1 MEHYPSLELDEDE
14 LWFLL
19 SQYGSGIIVGMYD
32 TYQGRRSEEIRAA
45 NESAF
50 QSLVQRGILQLASE
64 NEVFIAEWIISLLGV
79 CHHPDHSLIVQYQV
93 VGEPLRRT
101 FIHYGNNLIVELCET
116 ETHKYHLRIIPDQ
129 ETLLDLFDGVLC
141 SDTNSLNGEREFRL
155 TASTLFRARDLCFK
169 GNLQGSEKALIAEGF
184 EEEQAQRLTRSL
196 YKPVRNTSVIV
207 IANRN
212 PGNAQYVQSFSILEG
227 PDNLWIIEPYEE
239 DGEEVIV
246 VIPANMEKARARFRE
261 ILPRRSNA

>member
-1 MEHYPSLELDEDE
+1 MEHYSSLELDEDE

-19 SQYGSGIIVGMYD
+19 SEYGSGIIVGMYD
-32 TYQGRRSEEIRAA
+32 IYHGRRSEEIRAA
-45 NESAF
+45 NETAF

-64 NEVFIAEWIISLLGV
+64 NEVFIAGWIISLLGA
-79 CHHPDHSLIVQYQV
+79 CHHPDHSLIVQYKV
-93 VGEPLRRT
+93 VGESPRRA
-101 FIHYGNNLIVELCET
+101 FIHYGNNLVAELYET
-116 ETHKYHLRIIPDQ
+116 QTNKYHLRIVPDQ
-129 ETLLDLFDGVLC
+129 EALLDLFDGVLC
-141 SDTNSLNGEREFRL
+141 SDTNSLCGEREFRL

-196 YKPVRNTSVIV
+196 YKPVRNASVIV

-212 PGNAQYVQSFSILEG
+212 TVNTQYVQGFSILEG
-227 PDNLWIIEPYEE
+227 SDNLWIMEPYKEN
-239 DGEEVIV
+239 GEEVIAF
-246 VIPANMEKARARFRE
+246 IPANMEKVRARFRE